1 MKYLIRTILLL
12 TLIIFALAYFWFY
25 QNLKITM
32 NPQNITYRDESFER
46 EKTIKVALI
55 GDIHIF
61 DTVEDYQKISNMLKD
76 IDNKN
81 PDLIIFAGDYTGSP
95 GSISNMEK
103 HRLKIAKLLSQSDKQ
118 KKIFVLGNY
127 ESWSNPE
134 AWITAF
140 WEEKANIL
148 NNETI
153 QVNISG
159 ENLCVRG
166 LGDYFTNMFQYTGF
180 PEDCKNALKLT
191 VTHDPAG
198 AFHKDMEGLVL
209 AAHTHCGQIRLP
221 FIGAL
226 WIPSEAPLEA
236 TCGIYVDKKRTVFTT
251 AGAGTTLLP
260 IRIGTTSSW
269 DLLTIR
275 FSSTQ

>member
-1 MKYLIRTILLL
+1 MRFTIRVI
-12 TLIIFALAYFWFY
+12 LIIFLLSTIASFFWLY
-25 QNLKITM
+25 QNLKISM
-32 NPQNITYRDESFER
+32 NTQDISIKDTFIKKD
-46 EKTIKVALI
+46 KIIKVALI

-76 IDNKN
+76 IDEKN
-81 PDLIIFAGDYTGSP
+81 PDLVIFAGDYTGSP
-95 GSISNMEK
+95 GSISNIEK
-103 HRLKIAKLLSQSDKQ
+103 HRKKIAKLLSQSDKQ
-118 KKIFVLGNY
+118 KKIFILGNY

-140 WEEKANIL
+140 REENANIL
-148 NNETI
+148 NNETT
-153 QVNISG
+153 QVSTSG
-159 ENLCVRG
+159 ENICVRG

-180 PEDCKNALKLT
+180 PEDCKNSIKLT

-198 AFHKDMEGLVL
+198 AFHKDMKGLVL

>member
-1 MKYLIRTILLL
+1 MNAQD
-12 TLIIFALAYFWFY
+12 II
-25 QNLKITM
+25 
-32 NPQNITYRDESFER
+32 YRDASFKR
-46 EKTIKVALI
+46 EKIIKVALI

-61 DTVEDYQKISNMLKD
+61 DTIEDYQKISNMLKD
-76 IDNKN
+76 IDNKK

-95 GSISNMEK
+95 RSISNMDK

-140 WEEKANIL
+140 REEKANIL
-148 NNETI
+148 NNETT
-153 QVNISG
+153 QVSASG
-159 ENLCVRG
+159 ENICVRG
-166 LGDYFTNMFQYTGF
+166 LGDYFTNMFQYMGF
-180 PEDCKNALKLT
+180 PEDCKNSLKLT

-198 AFHKDMEGLVL
+198 AFHTDMKGLVL

-226 WIPSEAPLEA
+226 WIPSDAPLEA
-236 TCGIYVDKKRTVFTT
+236 TCGLYVDKKRTVFTT

-260 IRIGTTSSW
+260 IRIGTKSSW

>member
-1 MKYLIRTILLL
+1 MRFTIRVI
-12 TLIIFALAYFWFY
+12 LIIFILSTIASFFWLY
-25 QNLKITM
+25 QNLKISM
-32 NPQNITYRDESFER
+32 NTQDIS
-46 EKTIKVALI
+46 IKDKFIKKDRIIKIALI

-76 IDNKN
+76 IDEKN
-81 PDLIIFAGDYTGSP
+81 PDLVIFAGDYTGSP

-140 WEEKANIL
+140 REEKAKIL
-148 NNETI
+148 NNEIT
-153 QVNISG
+153 QVNASG

-180 PEDCKNALKLT
+180 PEDCKNSMKLT

-198 AFHKDMEGLVL
+198 AFHQDIEGLVL

-221 FIGAL
+221 FLGAL
-226 WIPSEAPLEA
+226 WIPSDAPLEA
-236 TCGIYVDKKRTVFTT
+236 TCGLYVDKKRTLFTT

-260 IRIGTTSSW
+260 IRIGTKSSW
-269 DLLTIR
+269 DLLTIK
-275 FSSTQ
+275 FSSNQ

>member
-1 MKYLIRTILLL
+1 MRLLVRV
-12 TLIIFALAYFWFY
+12 TLFLFALSFIPCFFWFY
-25 QNLKITM
+25 QNLKISI
-32 NPQNITYRDESFER
+32 NIIDISVQDTSLKKD
-46 EKTIKVALI
+46 KIIKVALI

-76 IDNKN
+76 IDEKN
-81 PDLIIFAGDYTGSP
+81 PDLVIFAGDYTGSP
-95 GSISNMEK
+95 ESISNMEK
-103 HRLKIAKLLSQSDKQ
+103 HREKIAKLLSRSDKQ
-118 KKIFVLGNY
+118 KKLFVLGNY

-140 WEEKANIL
+140 REEKANIL
-148 NNETI
+148 NNETTK
-153 QVNISG
+153 VNISG
-159 ENLCVRG
+159 ENICVRG

-180 PEDCKNALKLT
+180 PEDCKNSIKLT

-198 AFHKDMEGLVL
+198 AFHKDMKGLVL

-226 WIPSEAPLEA
+226 WIPSDAPLEA
-236 TCGIYVDKKRTVFTT
+236 TCGLYVDKKRTVFTT

>member
-12 TLIIFALAYFWFY
+12 TLIIFVLAYFWFY

-32 NPQNITYRDESFER
+32 NAQNITYRDASFER
-46 EKTIKVALI
+46 EKAIKVALI

-61 DTVEDYQKISNMLKD
+61 DTVEDYKKISNMLKD

-95 GSISNMEK
+95 GSIYNMEK
-103 HRLKIAKLLSQSDKQ
+103 HRLKIAKLLSRSDKQ

-140 WEEKANIL
+140 REEKANIL

-198 AFHKDMEGLVL
+198 AFHKDMKGLVL
-209 AAHTHCGQIRLP
+209 SAHTHCGQIRLP

-226 WIPSEAPLEA
+226 WIPSDAPLEA
-236 TCGIYVDKKRTVFTT
+236 TCGLYVDKKRTVFTT